1 MINKI
6 KKILKNIT
14 IMIVE
19 DDDELRDVLFCSIK
33 DYVNEI
39 LTFSS
44 PKDALKCFN
53 NEVNLIISDI
63 NMPYMDGL
71 QMAKIIRQIDKN
83 VPIIFLTAFDSD
95 ENLEKAIDIGSYAV
109 LKKPFEKRDLLISMS
124 LAVNKFEDNLT
135 QIDLKNGF
143 KFNSFSKELSK
154 YGKNVALTKKEQ
166 NLLNLLIK
174 HNGELVNFK
183 QIENFVWQNNSCTTE
198 DIRSFVYKLRK
209 KLYPDLIQ
217 NCQGLGYKLNL
228 SN

>member
-1 MINKI
+1 MIDKI

-14 IMIVE
+14 IIIVE

-71 QMAKIIRQIDKN
+71 QMA
-83 VPIIFLTAFDSD
+83 
-95 ENLEKAIDIGSYAV
+95 
-109 LKKPFEKRDLLISMS
+109 
-124 LAVNKFEDNLT
+124 
-135 QIDLKNGF
+135 IDLKNGF